1 MKITEDREKLKTKI
15 AKEKEKRKTQEK
27 KLRQLA
33 ASGDAD
39 IVIDGKPAGDNFDL
53 DGIRLKDYEIKFKNG
68 KVYLI
73 SYWFLESICMRKDFT
88 VKQFNEKIYFFGFYA
103 IRSFFAVLG
112 ISAILVA
119 FLYNIPLCAP
129 FGFSFLLFVD
139 LSGIH
144 YNRFFR
150 KRFPAYFRARSMQEI
165 EAFGDQIKSEFFV
178 YVVCVSIVG
187 PYIAIVQKE
196 TTLIFPL
203 IILTAIYSYVVW
215 KLPHIEAFEIKR

>member
-1 MKITEDREKLKTKI
+1 M
-15 AKEKEKRKTQEK
+15 
-27 KLRQLA
+27 
-33 ASGDAD
+33 
-39 IVIDGKPAGDNFDL
+39 
-53 DGIRLKDYEIKFKNG
+53 
-68 KVYLI
+68 
-73 SYWFLESICMRKDFT
+73 
-88 VKQFNEKIYFFGFYA
+88 QFVL
-103 IRSFFAVLG
+103 FFAVLG

-165 EAFGDQIKSEFFV
+165 EAFWDQIKSEFFV
-178 YVVCVSIVG
+178 YVVCVSVVG
-187 PYIAIVQKE
+187 LYIAIVHKE
-196 TTLIFPL
+196 TVLFPL
-203 IILTAIYSYVVW
+203 LVVLSAIYSYAAW

>member
-1 MKITEDREKLKTKI
+1 
-15 AKEKEKRKTQEK
+15 
-27 KLRQLA
+27 
-33 ASGDAD
+33 
-39 IVIDGKPAGDNFDL
+39 
-53 DGIRLKDYEIKFKNG
+53 
-68 KVYLI
+68 
-73 SYWFLESICMRKDFT
+73 MRKDFT

-165 EAFGDQIKSEFFV
+165 EAFWDQIKSEFFV

-187 PYIAIVQKE
+187 PYIAIVHSFSRS
-196 TTLIFPL
+196 LF
-203 IILTAIYSYVVW
+203 
-215 KLPHIEAFEIKR
+215 

>member
-1 MKITEDREKLKTKI
+1 
-15 AKEKEKRKTQEK
+15 
-27 KLRQLA
+27 
-33 ASGDAD
+33 
-39 IVIDGKPAGDNFDL
+39 
-53 DGIRLKDYEIKFKNG
+53 
-68 KVYLI
+68 
-73 SYWFLESICMRKDFT
+73 MRKDFK

>member
-1 MKITEDREKLKTKI
+1 MQFVLFLLCSELVPSLWLSYIT
-15 AKEKEKRKTQEK
+15 
-27 KLRQLA
+27 
-33 ASGDAD
+33 
-39 IVIDGKPAGDNFDL
+39 
-53 DGIRLKDYEIKFKNG
+53 
-68 KVYLI
+68 
-73 SYWFLESICMRKDFT
+73 FLSVRH
-88 VKQFNEKIYFFGFYA
+88 
-103 IRSFFAVLG
+103 S
-112 ISAILVA
+112 A
-119 FLYNIPLCAP
+119 FL
-129 FGFSFLLFVD
+129 FLLFVD

>member
-1 MKITEDREKLKTKI
+1 
-15 AKEKEKRKTQEK
+15 
-27 KLRQLA
+27 
-33 ASGDAD
+33 
-39 IVIDGKPAGDNFDL
+39 
-53 DGIRLKDYEIKFKNG
+53 
-68 KVYLI
+68 
-73 SYWFLESICMRKDFT
+73 MRKDFT

-139 LSGIH
+139 LFGIH
-144 YNRFFR
+144 YNRFFW

-165 EAFGDQIKSEFFV
+165 KAFLNQIKSEFFV
-178 YVVCVSIVG
+178 YVVCVSIVS